1 MFSLVFGQ
9 FLIKTGVDV
18 FHRLETLEELWG
30 GFYEF
35 WLGLTIV
42 GMEVGLFEGALLLD
56 LRTVLVGFS
65 VSEDGLGLEGAFPL
79 ESYILAFGV
88 IFVIGTLTSR
98 TQVNDILPSILFGFS
113 LAWGLTHDIFL
124 VLMRLFHQRI
134 ERSCDLS

>member
-30 GFYEF
+30 AFYEF

-65 VSEDGLGLEGAFPL
+65 VSEDGLGL
-79 ESYILAFGV
+79 
-88 IFVIGTLTSR
+88 
-98 TQVNDILPSILFGFS
+98 
-113 LAWGLTHDIFL
+113 
-124 VLMRLFHQRI
+124 
-134 ERSCDLS
+134 